1 MLYQLIL
8 PGPIEGVD
16 SFSVLEWSVR
26 EGDLFEAGSLI
37 VELEAE
43 KAIIQ
48 LRAARAGSLRKI
60 LCPAGDW
67 RVPGD
72 RIALITDNADEDIG
86 DEIPAL
92 LETFELEFDVG

>member
-1 MLYQLIL
+1 MLYQLAL
-8 PGPIEGVD
+8 LGPIEGVD
-16 SFSVLEWSVR
+16 SFSVLEWSLR

-60 LCPAGDW
+60 LCRRRVASAGGPHRLDH
-67 RVPGD
+67 RH
-72 RIALITDNADEDIG
+72 RR
-86 DEIPAL
+86 
-92 LETFELEFDVG
+92 